1 MYIVG
6 KQNGAQHGLQGQCV
20 LVPAN
25 LRKIQGITSTLPR
38 TWNDE
43 AVISLF
49 EKRLSDTS
57 YVNKQNISPV
67 LVNKAL
73 EKLTEIN
80 PFYRSVCIDDSWA
93 TVSQET
99 DPLLSSALTNENACL
114 DENLE
119 TDSEEEIEGNNATH
133 EKEFHKSSVPF
144 PTVL

>member
-1 MYIVG
+1 MMKLSY
-6 KQNGAQHGLQGQCV
+6 L
-20 LVPAN
+20 
-25 LRKIQGITSTLPR
+25 
-38 TWNDE
+38 
-43 AVISLF
+43 SL
-49 EKRLSDTS
+49 KRRLSDTS

-80 PFYRSVCIDDSWA
+80 PFYCSVCIDDSWA

-119 TDSEEEIEGNNATH
+119 TDSEEEIEGNNTAP
-133 EKEFHKSSVPF
+133 EKEFHKSSVLF